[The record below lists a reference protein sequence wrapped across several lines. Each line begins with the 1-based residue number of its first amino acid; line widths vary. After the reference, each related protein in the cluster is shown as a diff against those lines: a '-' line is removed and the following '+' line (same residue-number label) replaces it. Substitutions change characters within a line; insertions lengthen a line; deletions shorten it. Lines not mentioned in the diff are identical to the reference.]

1 MLLYLWLASR
11 CKKVSDNELLFKR
24 DSNWYFKLWSLNYFF
39 KERFSWIIWSFSF
52 SFSTGYVFDE
62 CLSGLPFLTVKF
74 SFFFFFMIK
83 KCWLQVFIICA
94 YPLFICA
101 LLVHS
106 WKGFNPTLTLLHL
119 IHFKSISMTST
130 ILLILKT
137 RVNTYWNLPFL
148 IVLACGFCDFDNCK
162 LWFDSFVEMFYSVST
177 G

>member
-1 MLLYLWLASR
+1 MNNLGFFIFIFYWLCLIVLVR
-11 CKKVSDNELLFKR
+11 FTFSDSKIF
-24 DSNWYFKLWSLNYFF
+24 
-39 KERFSWIIWSFSF
+39 I
-52 SFSTGYVFDE
+52 
-62 CLSGLPFLTVKF
+62 
-74 SFFFFFMIK
+74 FFFMIK

-119 IHFKSISMTST
+119 IYFKSISMTST

-162 LWFDSFVEMFYSVST
+162 LWFDSFVEMFYSVSM